1 MRAYCLKRKRLYRSR
16 SGFDLPSSHARARDR
31 HDPPPPVDDLSPSQT
46 RVSVRVGSVYDSALA
61 WSRVSR
67 KGTAVAD
74 NSAQARIEE
83 LAESKLGKAGRVI
96 VRREIR
102 KLSGKLGDREE
113 VVNLARGK
121 YDGKQGL
128 LIVTDRRVLFVEEGV
143 VRSRIE
149 DFPYERVSSV
159 QTERGVVHGKVI
171 IFASGN
177 KAEIDNIMPKDR
189 AVEIGDYTRAKISR
203 SLDADRPQTPPPAPP
218 SDPAERL
225 AKLARLRDSGVI
237 SEEEFESQKS
247 RILSEI

>member
-1 MRAYCLKRKRLYRSR
+1 MA
-16 SGFDLPSSHARARDR
+16 
-31 HDPPPPVDDLSPSQT
+31 DDHPQ
-46 RVSVRVGSVYDSALA
+46 G
-61 WSRVSR
+61 
-67 KGTAVAD
+67 
-74 NSAQARIEE
+74 RIEE
-83 LAESKLGKAGRVI
+83 LAEAKLGKAGRVL

-128 LIVTDRRVLFVEEGV
+128 LIVTDRRVLFVEEGM

-149 DFPYERVSSV
+149 DFPYDKIGSV
-159 QTERGVVHGKVI
+159 QTERGMVHGKVT

-177 KAEIDNIMPKDR
+177 KAEIENIMPKDR

-203 SLDADRPQTPPPAPP
+203 TPEAASQPATPPAP

-225 AKLARLRDSGVI
+225 AKLAQLRDSGAI
-237 SEEEFESQKS
+237 SDEEYETQKA
-247 RILSEI
+247 RVLSDI